1 MDKTLSGGER
11 KRVELASILAMQP
24 RVVLMDEPDS
34 GIDVEA
40 LTRIFDALADFKE
53 QGATVIMITH
63 SQEVLKHAEHAFL
76 LCDGRIIDK
85 GAVGRIDDYFGDN
98 CMNCGHTNV
107 PTRNEM
113 AVVSECSSPTR
124 EQVETAREL
133 LASLGDLGG
142 HIKGDDI
149 AHLEVHGNEVVGAH
163 LVPGLQVDVDELD
176 DGIEAWIHLDKGAR
190 IAKPVHMCFGM
201 LPTEGLQRI
210 VMHVEAEE
218 DSFASVQA
226 HCTFP
231 NAVDITHKMDA
242 DVVIGPGATYEY
254 FERHL
259 HGAEGGVIVV
269 PKTRVHVKEGGRF
282 KTEFEL
288 IKGMAGVIDF
298 DYEVDCDAFSTL
310 DMIARIIGRGHDR
323 IRINETGRLNGEG
336 ATAVLQS
343 HLALRDDAFAEIY
356 NTLTANAAHARGH
369 VDCKEVVQGNAVAKA
384 VPVVEVT
391 HPLAHVTHE
400 AAIGSVD
407 SKQLQTLMSRGLDED
422 AATDLIIE
430 GLLG

>member
-1 MDKTLSGGER
+1 MS
-11 KRVELASILAMQP
+11 A
-24 RVVLMDEPDS
+24 
-34 GIDVEA
+34 
-40 LTRIFDALADFKE
+40 
-53 QGATVIMITH
+53 
-63 SQEVLKHAEHAFL
+63 
-76 LCDGRIIDK
+76 
-85 GAVGRIDDYFGDN
+85 
-98 CMNCGHTNV
+98 
-107 PTRNEM
+107 PTK
-113 AVVSECSSPTR
+113 
-124 EQVETAREL
+124 EQVETARQL
-133 LASLGDLGG
+133 LATLGDFGG
-142 HIKGDDI
+142 HIAGDDV
-149 AHLEVHGNEVVGAH
+149 AHLEIHGNEVVGSH
-163 LVPGLQVDVDELD
+163 LVPGFHVDVEELD
-176 DGIEAWIHLDKGAR
+176 DGIEAWIRVDKGVR
-190 IAKPVHMCFGM
+190 IANPVHMCFGM
-201 LPTEGLQRI
+201 LPAEGLQKI
-210 VMHVEAEE
+210 IMHVEAAD

-231 NAVDITHKMDA
+231 NAIDITHRMEA
-242 DVVIGPGATYEY
+242 DVVVGAGATYEY

-310 DMIARIIGRGHDR
+310 DMISRIIGRGGDK
-323 IRINETGRLNGEG
+323 IRINETGHLNGEG

-343 HLALRDDAFAEIY
+343 HLALRDEATAEIY
-356 NTLTANAAHARGH
+356 NTLTASAPHARGH
-369 VDCKEVVQGNAVAKA
+369 VDCKEVVQGNAVARA
-384 VPVVEVT
+384 VPVVEVS

>member
-1 MDKTLSGGER
+1 MS
-11 KRVELASILAMQP
+11 A
-24 RVVLMDEPDS
+24 
-34 GIDVEA
+34 
-40 LTRIFDALADFKE
+40 
-53 QGATVIMITH
+53 
-63 SQEVLKHAEHAFL
+63 
-76 LCDGRIIDK
+76 
-85 GAVGRIDDYFGDN
+85 
-98 CMNCGHTNV
+98 
-107 PTRNEM
+107 PTKQ
-113 AVVSECSSPTR
+113 
-124 EQVETAREL
+124 QVATARDL

-142 HIKGDDI
+142 HIKGDDV

-163 LVPGLQVDVDELD
+163 LVPGLTVDVDELD
-176 DGIEAWIHLDKGAR
+176 DGIEAWIHVAKGAR
-190 IAKPVHMCFGM
+190 LAKPVHMCFGM
-201 LPTEGLQRI
+201 LPTEGLQKI

-231 NAVDITHKMDA
+231 NAIDITHEMDA
-242 DVVIGPGATYEY
+242 EIVIAPGATYEY

-269 PKTRVHVKEGGRF
+269 PKTKVHVGEGGRF

-298 DYEVDCDAFSTL
+298 DYEADCDAFSTL
-310 DMIARIIGRGHDR
+310 DMITRIIGRGHDQ
-323 IRINETGRLNGEG
+323 IRINEVGHLNGEG

-343 HLALRDDAFAEIY
+343 VLALRDEATAEIY
-356 NTLTANAAHARGH
+356 NTLTASAPHARGH

-384 VPVVEVT
+384 VPVVEVS

-407 SKQLQTLMSRGLDED
+407 SKQLETLMSRGLDED

-430 GLLG
+430 GLLA

>member
-1 MDKTLSGGER
+1 VST
-11 KRVELASILAMQP
+11 
-24 RVVLMDEPDS
+24 
-34 GIDVEA
+34 
-40 LTRIFDALADFKE
+40 
-53 QGATVIMITH
+53 
-63 SQEVLKHAEHAFL
+63 
-76 LCDGRIIDK
+76 
-85 GAVGRIDDYFGDN
+85 
-98 CMNCGHTNV
+98 
-107 PTRNEM
+107 PTQ
-113 AVVSECSSPTR
+113 A
-124 EQVETAREL
+124 QVATARDL

-149 AHLEVHGNEVVGAH
+149 AHLEVHGNEVVGSH
-163 LVPGLQVDVDELD
+163 LVPGLSIDVDELD
-176 DGIEAWIHLDKGAR
+176 DGIEAWIHVGKGVR
-190 IAKPVHMCFGM
+190 IDKPVHMCFGM

-210 VMHVEAEE
+210 VMHVEADE

-231 NAVDITHKMDA
+231 NAIDITHKMDA
-242 DVVIGPGATYEY
+242 EVKIAPGATYEY

-269 PKTRVHVKEGGRF
+269 PRTKVHVGEGGRF

-310 DMIARIIGRGHDR
+310 DMITRIIGRGHDR
-323 IRINETGRLNGEG
+323 VRINEVGHLNGEG
-336 ATAVLQS
+336 AKAVLQS
-343 HLALRDDAFAEIY
+343 HLALRDDASAEIY
-356 NTLTANAAHARGH
+356 NTLTASAPHARGH
-369 VDCKEVVQGNAVAKA
+369 VDCKEIVQGRATAKA
-384 VPVVEVT
+384 VPVVEVN

-430 GLLG
+430 GLLS

>member
-1 MDKTLSGGER
+1 M
-11 KRVELASILAMQP
+11 
-24 RVVLMDEPDS
+24 
-34 GIDVEA
+34 
-40 LTRIFDALADFKE
+40 
-53 QGATVIMITH
+53 
-63 SQEVLKHAEHAFL
+63 
-76 LCDGRIIDK
+76 
-85 GAVGRIDDYFGDN
+85 
-98 CMNCGHTNV
+98 
-107 PTRNEM
+107 
-113 AVVSECSSPTR
+113 SSPTR

-133 LASLGDLGG
+133 LASLGELGA
-142 HIKGDDI
+142 HVKGDDI
-149 AHLEVHGNEVVGAH
+149 AHLEVHGNEVVGSH
-163 LVPGLQVDVDELD
+163 LVPGLSIDVDELD
-176 DGIEAWIHLDKGAR
+176 DGIEAWIHVGKGVR
-190 IAKPVHMCFGM
+190 IDKPVHMCFGM

-210 VMHVEAEE
+210 VMHVEADE

-231 NAVDITHKMDA
+231 NAIDITHKMDA
-242 DVVIGPGATYEY
+242 EVKIAPGATYEY

-269 PKTRVHVKEGGRF
+269 PRTKVHVGEGGRF

-310 DMIARIIGRGHDR
+310 DMITRIIGRGHDR
-323 IRINETGRLNGEG
+323 VRINEVGHLNGEG
-336 ATAVLQS
+336 AKAVLQS
-343 HLALRDDAFAEIY
+343 HLALRDDASAEIY
-356 NTLTANAAHARGH
+356 NTLTASAPHARGH
-369 VDCKEVVQGNAVAKA
+369 VDCKEIVQGRATAKA
-384 VPVVEVT
+384 VPVVEVN

-430 GLLG
+430 GLLS

>member
-1 MDKTLSGGER
+1 M
-11 KRVELASILAMQP
+11 
-24 RVVLMDEPDS
+24 
-34 GIDVEA
+34 
-40 LTRIFDALADFKE
+40 
-53 QGATVIMITH
+53 
-63 SQEVLKHAEHAFL
+63 
-76 LCDGRIIDK
+76 
-85 GAVGRIDDYFGDN
+85 
-98 CMNCGHTNV
+98 
-107 PTRNEM
+107 
-113 AVVSECSSPTR
+113 
-124 EQVETAREL
+124 
-133 LASLGDLGG
+133 
-142 HIKGDDI
+142 
-149 AHLEVHGNEVVGAH
+149 HGNEVVGAH

-176 DGIEAWIHLDKGAR
+176 DGIEAWIHLAKGAR

-201 LPTEGLQRI
+201 LPAEGLQRI

-242 DVVIGPGATYEY
+242 DVVVGPGATYEY

-259 HGAEGGVIVV
+259 HGAEGGVD
-269 PKTRVHVKEGGRF
+269 RGAQDQGAHQGGRP
-282 KTEFEL
+282 L
-288 IKGMAGVIDF
+288 QDRVRAHQGH
-298 DYEVDCDAFSTL
+298 
-310 DMIARIIGRGHDR
+310 GRRDRLRLRGRLRRVQHPRHDRPHHRSRHDR
-323 IRINETGRLNGEG
+323 IRINETGHLNGEG

-356 NTLTANAAHARGH
+356 NTLTANAPHARGH

-384 VPVVEVT
+384 VPVVEVS